1 MDVIQKTKEY
11 NQQNKHTIKKALQST
26 QGETW
31 QTISELTSQKSGKKS
46 VTSLKVN
53 GLKITNPAKI
63 SDEFNHHFFTI
74 GPKIPSEIDSDSG
87 DYLTCTDTRFHLHS
101 TSTNKVF
108 SPIDKLNKCK
118 ATGPDRISARTTRK
132 CMRRPHLCAKR
143 RYF

>member
-74 GPKIPSEIDSDSG
+74 GPKLPSEIDSDSG
-87 DYLTCTDTRFHLHS
+87 DYGGISLAQIHDFIFTLPIQTKPIQTRYFHL
-101 TSTNKVF
+101 
-108 SPIDKLNKCK
+108 
-118 ATGPDRISARTTRK
+118 
-132 CMRRPHLCAKR
+132 
-143 RYF
+143 